1 MTDRRF
7 SAPDLARRLLAPIAA
22 LLGLVAGLSVLILPS
37 PAPTTADPTTFSA
50 ERAMASIN
58 RLADEPHSVLR
69 REAHDR
75 ARDDVIG
82 MFSDLGYTADVH
94 SDPLFDFSIPE
105 DKETFDML
113 STEQQAA
120 VKDAPAE
127 TIVVDVPGKSER
139 TMALMAHYDSAT
151 VEADENGH
159 QQITDGT
166 SLGAADD
173 GYGVAAI
180 VETLR
185 ALKAEGRQP
194 ENSLK
199 IVITDGEEIGLVGA
213 RNEMRH
219 HRADYEN
226 VDLVLNLEARGMSG
240 PALMFETSPNNSA
253 VAGYFL
259 SHVKQPVTSS
269 LFPSLY
275 ARMPNLTDMTV
286 LIPEGFTV
294 LNIAAIGNAEHY
306 HHATDAPR
314 YVDHSTVQHYGDQ
327 VLGLTRAWA
336 FDGQAPTLTAD
347 GDLHFFQLWR
357 GLTVRYPAA
366 VGTGLGCL
374 AVIAALGAVAVR
386 ARSLRWKRVLGS
398 VWGLTWRAV
407 SVSAAAGLVQR
418 GAMAMGW
425 APIYGDG
432 PNPLLVWMFAGGA
445 LIGAGLT
452 AHFVV
457 RRWKEGVGQ
466 ETLAA
471 VLLLLAAACVPL
483 MVLVPGTAY
492 VLVLT
497 TLALALTALAPQRMR
512 PVVGALAA
520 FISVVIFAPMILLI
534 HEMLSLSAVW
544 VTVFFAIV
552 PVAPLALVLL
562 QAGSRRTRSTT
573 AWTSS
578 SSDGVP
584 DGAAT
589 AGRAAATA

>member
-1 MTDRRF
+1 MTDQRF

-37 PAPTTADPTTFSA
+37 PAPTTAGPTQFSA

-58 RLADEPHSVLR
+58 RLADEPHSVLN

-82 MFSDLGYTADVH
+82 MFADLGYTADVH
-94 SDPLFDFSIPE
+94 SDPLFDFGEPV

-113 STEQQAA
+113 SAEQQAA

-151 VEADENGH
+151 DS
-159 QQITDGT
+159 DGDRARFTT
-166 SLGAADD
+166 SGDSYGAADD
-173 GYGVAAI
+173 GYGVATI

-199 IVITDGEEIGLVGA
+199 IVITDAEEIGLIGA

-240 PALMFETSPNNSA
+240 PAFMFETSPNNSA

-259 SHVKQPVTSS
+259 NHVKQPVTGS

-275 ARMPNLTDMTV
+275 ALMPNSTDMTN

-294 LNIAAIGNAEHY
+294 LNIAAVGDADHY
-306 HHATDAPR
+306 HQSTDAPR
-314 YVDHSTVQHYGDQ
+314 YVDHSTLQHYGDQ
-327 VLGLTRAWA
+327 ALNLTRAWA

-386 ARSLRWKRVLGS
+386 TRSLRWKRVLGS

-407 SVSAAAGLVQR
+407 SVSAAAGLAQL
-418 GAMAMGW
+418 GAIAMKW
-425 APIYGDG
+425 APESGLG

-452 AHFVV
+452 ARFVV
-457 RRWKEGVGQ
+457 RRWKEGLGQ

-471 VLLLLAAACVPL
+471 VLLLLTAACVPL
-483 MVLVPGTAY
+483 MVLVPGAAY
-492 VLVLT
+492 VLVLPTLTLALT
-497 TLALALTALAPQRMR
+497 TLAPQWVR
-512 PVVGALAA
+512 PVIGALAA
-520 FISVVIFAPMILLI
+520 FIMVVLFAPTILFI
-534 HEMLSLSAVW
+534 HELLSLSALW
-544 VTVFFAIV
+544 ATVFFAIV

-562 QAGSRRTRSTT
+562 QAGSRRTQRTT
-573 AWTSS
+573 ALTSS
-578 SSDGVP
+578 RP
-584 DGAAT
+584 DAALDSAAGPAT
-589 AGRAAATA
+589 ATA